1 MAAADPA
8 PLPEYSED
16 GVDLSLIRWMLSLV
30 GGPAAALN
38 GVPINTFDLDAVHSR
53 DPENIARLVPALES
67 LDAVFR
73 VGLIG

>member
-1 MAAADPA
+1 M
-8 PLPEYSED
+8 PEHKLVATLRALREND
-16 GVDLSLIRWMLSLV
+16 VQFIVV

>member
-1 MAAADPA
+1 
-8 PLPEYSED
+8 
-16 GVDLSLIRWMLSLV
+16 V

-73 VGLIG
+73 VELIG